1 MKTIK
6 TKLIYAFIAVSLFA
20 CKDDDEDEPVV
31 PVIPNEEEV
40 ITTVRYTLTPT
51 GGGAAAVFSFQ
62 DLDGD
67 GGNTPVITADSIDAN
82 ITYTGSLEFFNELET
97 PADTITNEVLE
108 EGDEHQV
115 FFQINSGDFTVSYAD
130 VDKNGNPIG
139 VSSTFE
145 SNTMSGNLTITLR
158 HEPDKAAAGVSG
170 GDITNAG
177 GETDI
182 EVSFPIN
189 VR

>member
-1 MKTIK
+1 MKS
-6 TKLIYAFIAVSLFA
+6 KLLYAFIAMALFA
-20 CKDDDEDEPVV
+20 CKDDDGNEPIT

-40 ITTVRYTLTPT
+40 ITTVRYTLTPS
-51 GGGAAAVFSFQ
+51 GGGAAAVFEFQ

-67 GGNTPVITADSIDAN
+67 GGNAPVITSDSLDSN
-82 ITYTGSLEFFNELET
+82 VTYTGSLEFFNELET
-97 PADTITNEVLE
+97 PADTITKEVLE

-115 FFQINSGDFTVSYAD
+115 FFQVTSGDFVISYAD
-130 VDKNGNPIG
+130 VDKNGNPLG
-139 VSSTFE
+139 LSTTFE
-145 SNTMSGNLTITLR
+145 SNTMGGSLTVILR

-182 EVSFPIN
+182 EVVFPVN

>member
-1 MKTIK
+1 MK
-6 TKLIYAFIAVSLFA
+6 TKLLYVLIAMALFA
-20 CKDDDEDEPVV
+20 CKEDDENEPVV

-40 ITTVRYTLTPT
+40 ITTVRYTLTPS
-51 GGGAAAVFSFQ
+51 GGGTVKIFQFQ

-67 GGNTPVITADSIDAN
+67 GGNMPVIFGDTLDLNRS
-82 ITYTGSLEFFNELET
+82 YTGSLEFFNELET

-115 FFQINSGDFTVSYAD
+115 FYQNTSGDFVVAYTD
-130 VDKNGNPIG
+130 TDRNGNPIG
-139 VSSTFE
+139 LSTTFE
-145 SNTMSGNLTITLR
+145 SRTAGGLLTVILR
-158 HEPDKAAAGVSG
+158 HEPNKTATGVPG

-182 EVSFPIN
+182 EVVFPVN

>member
-1 MKTIK
+1 MKTKI
-6 TKLIYAFIAVSLFA
+6 LYAFIALALFA
-20 CKDDDEDEPVV
+20 CKDDDDKDEPVV
-31 PVIPNEEEV
+31 PIIPNEEEV
-40 ITTVRYTLTPT
+40 ITTVRYTLTPLN
-51 GGGAAAVFSFQ
+51 GGTAKVFQFQ

-67 GGNTPVITADSIDAN
+67 GGNVPVVSVDTLDADS
-82 ITYTGSLEFFNELET
+82 TYIGSIVFLNELET
-97 PADTITNEVLE
+97 PAEDITKEVLE

-115 FFQINSGDFTVSYAD
+115 FYQATSGDFMVTYTD
-130 VDKNGNPIG
+130 VDKNGNPLG
-139 VSSTFE
+139 LSTTFE
-145 SNTMSGNLTITLR
+145 SRTMGGSLTVILR

-182 EVSFPIN
+182 EVVFPIN

>member
-1 MKTIK
+1 MK
-6 TKLIYAFIAVSLFA
+6 TKLLYVFIAMALFA
-20 CKDDDEDEPVV
+20 CKDDDEEPVV
-31 PVIPNEEEV
+31 PIIPNEEEV

-51 GGGAAAVFSFQ
+51 GGGAAKVFEFK

-67 GGNTPVITADSIDAN
+67 GGNAPANTSDSLDSN
-82 ITYTGSLEFFNELET
+82 VTYTGSLEFFNELET
-97 PADTITNEVLE
+97 PADTITKEVLE

-115 FFQINSGDFTVSYAD
+115 FFQVTTGDFEISYAD
-130 VDKNGNPIG
+130 VDRNGNPLG
-139 VSSTFE
+139 LSTTFE
-145 SNTMSGNLTITLR
+145 SNTMGGSLTVILR

-182 EVSFPIN
+182 EVVFPVN